1 MNKYRTHMIND
12 LTESQ
17 VGEEIVVSGWVENI
31 RDHGGVLFLDLRDET
46 GTLQTVSN
54 DDDMFK
60 GIAKESV
67 VRLSGTI
74 RKRDEGTENDRIT
87 TGTIELLVDK
97 LDMLGTSLHELPFEI
112 MTSKQTKDDV
122 RLKYRYLDL
131 RNETVKSNIKLRAEI
146 LHFL

>member
-1 MNKYRTHMIND
+1 MNRYRTHMIVD
-12 LTESQ
+12 LTEEL
-17 VGEEIVVSGWVENI
+17 VGEKILVSGWVENI

-74 RKRDEGTENDRIT
+74 RKRDEGT
-87 TGTIELLVDK
+87 
-97 LDMLGTSLHELPFEI
+97 
-112 MTSKQTKDDV
+112 
-122 RLKYRYLDL
+122 
-131 RNETVKSNIKLRAEI
+131 
-146 LHFL
+146 

>member
-1 MNKYRTHMIND
+1 MNKFRTHYIKEITSELID
-12 LTESQ
+12 Q
-17 VGEEIVVSGWVENI
+17 EIVVSGWVENI
-31 RDHGGVLFLDLRDET
+31 RDHGGVLFLDLRDES

-67 VRLSGTI
+67 VKLTGKL
-74 RKRDEGTENDRIT
+74 RKRDEGTFNARIS
-87 TGTIELLVDK
+87 TGELELLVEK
-97 LDMLGTSLHELPFEI
+97 LEMLGESVHELPFEI

-131 RNETVKSNIKLRAEI
+131 RNDHVK
-146 LHFL
+146 